1 MQPKPSPEGVTERSV
16 CGPARQGWTD
26 SMKRLSFFVAG
37 LAGLALGIG
46 FTWHAGPAENAV
58 TGLAQTLGSVTLFTP
73 AVAQPARRSV
83 RRTARRTSRRTARR
97 TSARYNYYN
106 RLPAGCVWR
115 SPYHYCGGVYY
126 QQVVHNG
133 AQVYIIVTP

>member
-1 MQPKPSPEGVTERSV
+1 
-16 CGPARQGWTD
+16 
-26 SMKRLSFFVAG
+26 MKKHSLIVAG
-37 LAGLALGIG
+37 LAGLAFCVGL
-46 FTWHAGPAENAV
+46 TWNVAPEKKAETETV
-58 TGLAQTLGSVTLFTP
+58 RTLGAVTLFTP

-97 TSARYNYYN
+97 TTARYNYYS

-126 QQVVHNG
+126 QQVVRDG